1 MRTGRTCGNAALSTE
16 AAAREHR
23 SLRRAAPM
31 QRLLAALLVV
41 VLLLAGTVYANR
53 VGAQMP
59 RASSNTS
66 VPCMLCESLVVRLFV
81 FLCPPLCVGP
91 PIDRVP
97 CRDAK
102 LRQQIAL
109 ELALTSAPNVTQAQV
124 LAILRNVCNSSF
136 FSKYSDLCHSP
147 PS

>member
-1 MRTGRTCGNAALSTE
+1 
-16 AAAREHR
+16 
-23 SLRRAAPM
+23 M
-31 QRLLAALLVV
+31 QRLVAALLVLA
-41 VLLLAGTVYANR
+41 LLFAGTTYANR

-66 VPCMLCESLVVRLFV
+66 VPCMLCESLVVRLFA
-81 FLCPPLCVGP
+81 FLYPSLGLYCLLIPRSK
-91 PIDRVP
+91 RVP

-102 LRQQIAL
+102 LRQQIGL

-124 LAILRNVCNSSF
+124 LDILRNVCDSSF
-136 FSKYSDLCHSP
+136 FSKYSDLCHAT